1 MKPANL
7 GARLTPTMQRRTNI
21 PKFVFTSR
29 LRVFTLGL
37 ENGLLWEER
46 SWQAFKSGC
55 NEFWG
60 ITLQRPKQTLQSTMD
75 AHARVLH
82 NCFGAYFATV
92 LSKTGRPQVFVL
104 SNMSWPSLSSTCN
117 RIWCCL
123 KMLSFRF
130 RYQCCDSASSL
141 SVVVRGCVVNWL
153 WKWGKENQEETIN
166 VDDREAG
173 VAGID
178 QGTYGETCTQN
189 FFS

>member
-1 MKPANL
+1 
-7 GARLTPTMQRRTNI
+7 
-21 PKFVFTSR
+21 
-29 LRVFTLGL
+29 
-37 ENGLLWEER
+37 
-46 SWQAFKSGC
+46 
-55 NEFWG
+55 
-60 ITLQRPKQTLQSTMD
+60 MD
-75 AHARVLH
+75 AHAGVLH

-178 QGTYGETCTQN
+178 QEPMVRLVPRISLAKLQIMVSWIKSFIKCKYPIYSHRVMNAMDWSYCFKQWLDLKWFCRN
-189 FFS
+189 FGQ